1 MILKKIVFPIKDIS
15 FAHLAATAKKY
26 NHSDFDLIKQAFEQN
41 ILNESNNLKLLKR
54 FIESFEDKKN
64 IKSQLYQDVFASFI
78 IGDKFDKTFLE
89 FGASDGLK
97 LSNSY
102 MLENSLGWKG
112 VLSEPSPQWHNSLRK
127 NRKNTEIITKCIWS
141 ESGKTLDFFMSDEG
155 VYSTLNYFVES
166 DKSSMPGNTTQRKKG
181 GKVISVNT
189 ISLNDV
195 IKDYFNNISPS
206 YISVDT
212 EGSEYEILK
221 SFNLNN
227 YRPKV
232 FTIEHNFSDL
242 QIGIDDLMK
251 LNNYERIFSKL
262 TAFDAWYVSKE
273 TLKELDD

>member
-1 MILKKIVFPIKDIS
+1 MKINFKKSVNFWHIASAARQKNINDYEIL
-15 FAHLAATAKKY
+15 
-26 NHSDFDLIKQAFEQN
+26 KQAFEQN
-41 ILNESNNLKLLKR
+41 VLKD
-54 FIESFEDKKN
+54 EDKIFLKKFIYSFKKIKD
-64 IKSQLYQDVFASFI
+64 IKSQLYQDVFAHFI
-78 IGDKFDKTFLE
+78 IGNKFDKTFFE
-89 FGASDGLK
+89 FGATDGLE

-112 VLSEPSPQWHNSLRK
+112 VLSEPSPQWYNPLRK

-155 VYSTLNYFVES
+155 IYSTLKNFIES
-166 DKSSMPGNTTQRKKG
+166 DKNSMPGNTTQRKKG

-221 SFNLNN
+221 SFNLDT

-242 QIGIDDLMK
+242 QTGIDDLMK

-273 TLKELDD
+273 TLKELDF